1 MILLL
6 IKLINKIS
14 KHKILYLVVAPYAI
28 GTIFEQLL
36 FVNLS
41 KKNVKKIFLL
51 SPFLF
56 EKKLNFTNFVQS
68 ISNSILYKN
77 QKLNNGKIFKILNFI
92 LSIEFSIYRFLMLK
106 VFLKKRSD
114 FWENYTEIFISN
126 PKIIFQ
132 NFDNKL
138 IENFNIIKSTN
149 FSLEKQIEENCKK
162 EIKNYNIDI
171 DSNFICL
178 HVRDDSFYED
188 IGRRNFRNS
197 NIDNYIEMINF
208 FKSKG
213 FKIFRMGL
221 KANKKLK
228 NSDNVN
234 IIDYAFADFNSRE
247 FDYFLAKN
255 CKFHIRGGGGFNELP
270 NLFNKPCLFTN
281 EYRIYNEVPINPLS
295 RKIFKNIKLIKNNKT
310 LSFVEYLNSSYENH
324 HFSYKYDMINFE
336 ENSEEDLF
344 YYGEEY
350 LKTIQNNEKLSPIQ
364 SRFNNFIYERYK
376 VMLKNYFLSQK
387 KRNSVNKQDLGAMYI
402 RLSML
407 KIMQGSFSNNFLRKH
422 FIL

>member
-1 MILLL
+1 MTLFL

-14 KHKILYLVVAPYAI
+14 NFKILYLVVAPYAI

-56 EKKLNFTNFVQS
+56 QKKLNFTNYALK
-68 ISNSILYKN
+68 ISNSILFKN
-77 QKLNNGKIFKILNFI
+77 QKLNYGKIYKILNFI

-106 VFLKKRSD
+106 VFLKKRSA
-114 FWENYTEIFISN
+114 FWDNYTEIFISD

-132 NFDNKL
+132 TFDNKL
-138 IENFNIIKSTN
+138 IENFNIIKSTD
-149 FSLEKQIEENCKK
+149 FSLDKKIEENCKK
-162 EIKNYNIDI
+162 KIKNYNIDI

-178 HVRDDSFYED
+178 HVRDNTFHGD
-188 IGRRNFRNS
+188 IGRRDFRNS
-197 NIDNYIEMINF
+197 NIDNYLELINF

-221 KANKKLK
+221 KANKRLK

-255 CKFHIRGGGGFNELP
+255 CKFHISGGGGFTQVP
-270 NLFNKPCLFTN
+270 NLFDKPCLYTN
-281 EYRIYNEVPINPLS
+281 DYRIYNEVPLNSLS
-295 RKIFKNIKLIKNNKT
+295 RKIFKKIKLKKNNKT

-324 HFSYKYDMINFE
+324 HFSYKYDMLNFE

-350 LKTIQNNEKLSPIQ
+350 FKTIQNSEKLSPIQ
-364 SRFNNFIYERYK
+364 CKFNDFIYERYK
-376 VMLKNYFLSQK
+376 EMLKNYFFTK
-387 KRNSVNKQDLGAMYI
+387 EKRKLVHKQALGGMYI
-402 RLSML
+402 RLSLL
-407 KIMQGSFSNNFLRKH
+407 KIMQGSFSNNFLNKH
-422 FIL
+422 FRL